1 MKKSKIRW
9 IYKSFWKKIF
19 FFSFLFQRCKLVLSV
34 RPSFFVPHWVI
45 AYFLKY
51 GILYFCCPPFILST
65 VSPIFYSLSSR
76 PFLLHSWLFFHL
88 LFSIYQYIS
97 HSLWFH
103 SFHKHFIGNRQ
114 RIKITSKLIF
124 FLFLIFSC
132 FHSMLF
138 TPIILS
144 YSCVDFIPASLSEE
158 WCIHWYSIRRIMH
171 LNSENM
177 VMVVR
182 GFWNHSLLIWN
193 TTPHNTT
200 PHNPTQQHNPTTT
213 HNSTDSETLQ
223 NKTQHIT
230 TLPGHP
236 IQHMNTRH
244 IKHTH
249 TPYNFQSIRM
259 RSIFYYFSPNFISF
273 CLFSFWILFLSYF
286 TLFSYKP
293 PPSFFLPHLI
303 VLNCCTLSSL
313 LAIHTHLVRK
323 SSGNEIAYVS

>member
-76 PFLLHSWLFFHL
+76 PFFLPSWLFFHL
-88 LFSIYQYIS
+88 LFFFLSSISLYQYIS
-97 HSLWFH
+97 YYLLFH

-132 FHSMLF
+132 FHLMLF
-138 TPIILS
+138 THIILS
-144 YSCVDFIPASLSEE
+144 YSCVDFIPASLSDE

-200 PHNPTQQHNPTTT
+200 QQHNPTTT

-223 NKTQHIT
+223 NKTQHNT

-249 TPYNFQSIRM
+249 THTHTIQLSEYQNEKHI
-259 RSIFYYFSPNFISF
+259 
-273 CLFSFWILFLSYF
+273 LLFLS
-286 TLFSYKP
+286 
-293 PPSFFLPHLI
+293 
-303 VLNCCTLSSL
+303 
-313 LAIHTHLVRK
+313 
-323 SSGNEIAYVS
+323 

>member
-65 VSPIFYSLSSR
+65 VSPIFYSLLVLSS
-76 PFLLHSWLFFHL
+76 FLPDSSFIFYSFFS
-88 LFSIYQYIS
+88 SISLYQYIS

-132 FHSMLF
+132 FHLMLF

-144 YSCVDFIPASLSEE
+144 FSCVDFIPASLSDE

-193 TTPHNTT
+193 TTQHHTTPHSNTIRPQHTTRPILKLFKTKHNTT
-200 PHNPTQQHNPTTT
+200 QHSQVIP
-213 HNSTDSETLQ
+213 S
-223 NKTQHIT
+223 
-230 TLPGHP
+230 
-236 IQHMNTRH
+236 NTW
-244 IKHTH
+244 ILVTSNTHTH
-249 TPYNFQSIRM
+249 THTHTIQLSEYQNEKHI
-259 RSIFYYFSPNFISF
+259 
-273 CLFSFWILFLSYF
+273 LLFLS
-286 TLFSYKP
+286 
-293 PPSFFLPHLI
+293 
-303 VLNCCTLSSL
+303 
-313 LAIHTHLVRK
+313 
-323 SSGNEIAYVS
+323 